1 MISRMMMTFS
11 GLLIINLFMCMNKNL
26 IFITS
31 RVIHTV
37 FLQSECRDVSV
48 LQWVWGWSRVTRL
61 QNMSTSTNHSSA
73 SPARLKLLMPTKVVT
88 VGWIE
93 MCVHTSDW
101 DRTEGRAR
109 DEFYRD
115 VAPIWSWPGHTGG
128 SSFVA
133 WLQFCTKQRFMTDI
147 SDKTQKFILWLRLNY
162 SLKLFIVPDKALKFL
177 MEDF

>member
-1 MISRMMMTFS
+1 MTVCCS
-11 GLLIINLFMCMNKNL
+11 VRVVPCH
-26 IFITS
+26 TS
-31 RVIHTV
+31 
-37 FLQSECRDVSV
+37 
-48 LQWVWGWSRVTRL
+48 VTRL
-61 QNMSTSTNHSSA
+61 QNMSTCMDQHHHPTNQRRAWRSRDQLSTNHSSA

-109 DEFYRD
+109 DEFYQD

-147 SDKTQKFILWLRLNY
+147 SDKTQKFVLWLRLNY